1 MTELKLKTKKNHHQ
15 LATNDLTTQIHSGG
29 RLQSGLQTRMQNSES
44 GVQGLRSPESPATLS
59 GLISLYHFLESRTA
73 ELLQNNNSSS
83 ELGNCFLLDGYEL
96 GSSRPLGVLYVVI
109 VCFEC
114 PFDDLNETS
123 NIQII
128 TKISFNFCSR
138 LELIDEAQS
147 LVNTPPHK

>member
-1 MTELKLKTKKNHHQ
+1 MPLLLGLLSVTTVTSWWCHSALASKWLNSNWREKNHHQ

-96 GSSRPLGVLYVVI
+96 GSSRPLGVLYMLWSCALSVLLMTWMR
-109 VCFEC
+109 
-114 PFDDLNETS
+114 PQTYKS
-123 NIQII
+123 
-128 TKISFNFCSR
+128 
-138 LELIDEAQS
+138 
-147 LVNTPPHK
+147 